1 MGIMELLK
9 FFIWFLFICFFFM
22 KYEYREDLVFGIF
35 VLNVL
40 IIVFRVDEIV
50 FLFCDFVFDMIFFI
64 CFYYMF
70 LIFVIKE

>member
-1 MGIMELLK
+1 MGIMELLI

-35 VLNVL
+35 VWNVL

-50 FLFCDFVFDMIFFI
+50 FLFCDFVFDMIFF
-64 CFYYMF
+64 MF
-70 LIFVIKE
+70 LLYEFNFCN